1 MKLKAFSKR
10 AITIVAAS
18 LTIFTSPSFAKSE
31 YIGKAYAIGA
41 QAGAECHADKG
52 IIYRSDVNIM
62 TKHLLTK
69 NNYEHLY
76 AWLKTS
82 NGKKAVSIA
91 KNYLNNNCLMDKGQA
106 LRAVKEYYKYL

>member
-1 MKLKAFSKR
+1 MPL
-10 AITIVAAS
+10 
-18 LTIFTSPSFAKSE
+18 
-31 YIGKAYAIGA
+31 A
-41 QAGAECHADKG
+41 QAWFECHADKG

-76 AWLKTS
+76 TWLKTS

-91 KNYLNNNCLMDKGQA
+91 KNYLNNNCFNGQ
-106 LRAVKEYYKYL
+106 RSGIKSR

>member
-1 MKLKAFSKR
+1 MKLKEFSKT
-10 AITIVAAS
+10 AFTIVAAS
-18 LTIFTSPSFAKSE
+18 ITIFTSPSFAKSE

-41 QAGAECHADKG
+41 QSSAECHADKG
-52 IIYRSDVNIM
+52 IIYRSDVNVM

-69 NNYEHLY
+69 NNYVHLY

-91 KNYLNNNCLMDKGQA
+91 KSYLNKNCLMDKGQA
-106 LRAVKEYYKYL
+106 LRAVKQYYKYL

>member
-1 MKLKAFSKR
+1 
-10 AITIVAAS
+10 
-18 LTIFTSPSFAKSE
+18 
-31 YIGKAYAIGA
+31 
-41 QAGAECHADKG
+41 
-52 IIYRSDVNIM
+52 M

-69 NNYEHLY
+69 NNYKHLY
-76 AWLKTS
+76 AWLETS